1 MNRVRYAVIGLG
13 RIGRLHCETLRSRID
28 EAELAAVCD
37 LSEDLAR
44 SMGERFR
51 TVWHSDYSRILV
63 DPSIDAVIVATPT
76 FTHKSI
82 VLEALKEG
90 KHVFV
95 EKPLAPSSGEAREI
109 VSAARGSHLK
119 VMVGYQRR
127 FDPAYRE
134 AKRRIEEGVIG
145 RPVCFIDIARDPQP
159 PSGWAADPRLSGG
172 IFADM
177 LTHDFDIARWLLG
190 LEASKV
196 YVSGGNLFYSDLKV
210 LGDLDFVNIMLEFEG
225 GVQGFIQGC
234 RRSVYGYDLRTE
246 ILGTDGTISIGC
258 NFDYSFYYGT
268 SEGIRFHGAP
278 WFERRFYEAYV
289 EELRSFTEAILSD
302 STPQVTVEDGYKA
315 LCIADACWRS
325 FRGKSIVS
333 LNYR

>member
-1 MNRVRYAVIGLG
+1 MNHVRYAVIGLG
-13 RIGRLHCETLRSRID
+13 RIGRLHCETLRSRVD
-28 EAELAAVCD
+28 KAELAAVCD
-37 LSEDLAR
+37 VSEDLAR
-44 SMGERFR
+44 SMGEKLR
-51 TVWHSDYSRILV
+51 VAWYSVYSKVLV
-63 DPSIDAVIVATPT
+63 DPNIDAVIVATPT
-76 FTHKSI
+76 FTHKNI

-95 EKPLAPSSGEAREI
+95 EKPLTPSSDEAREI
-109 VSAARGSHLK
+109 VSAVGKRDLK

-127 FDPAYRE
+127 FDYAYRD
-134 AKRRIEEGVIG
+134 AKRRIEEGAIG
-145 RPVCFIDIARDPQP
+145 RPVCLVDIARDPQP

-177 LTHDFDIARWLLG
+177 LTHDFDMARWLLD
-190 LEASKV
+190 LEVSKV
-196 YVSGGNLFYSDLKV
+196 YVSGGSFFYNDLRIF
-210 LGDLDFVNIMLEFEG
+210 GDVDFVNVMLEFEG

-258 NFDYSFYYGT
+258 SFDHSLYYGT
-268 SEGIRFHGAP
+268 SDGVKFRGAP
-278 WFERRFYEAYV
+278 WFERRFYEAYI
-289 EELRSFTEAILSD
+289 EELKSFTEAVLTD

-325 FRGKSIVS
+325 FREGKAIPV
-333 LNYR
+333 YY